1 VRDRDGLA
9 LSSRNKYLS
18 DAERQ
23 AALILPSALSTAAQ
37 ALEHGASPTQ
47 ALTVARALIGS
58 TDGVALDYV
67 ALVDPDTFG
76 DVLDFD
82 GERRAVLAVAARVGT
97 TRLIDNVDVTLRA
110 ATPAP
115 TPREV

>member
-1 VRDRDGLA
+1 
-9 LSSRNKYLS
+9 
-18 DAERQ
+18 
-23 AALILPSALSTAAQ
+23 
-37 ALEHGASPTQ
+37 
-47 ALTVARALIGS
+47 LTVARALIGS